1 MLRASRLSWTL
12 TREVPN
18 MKKFR
23 SALVWAVALS
33 LSFSSGLQVAQ
44 AATLSTDAVLAAQQ
58 HEAAD
63 AKRQQILA
71 TLQRA
76 DVAQGL
82 VDRGVD
88 MRAVQAR
95 VQALSDDEVQTVAE
109 RLDQLPAGGSDIIG
123 TIVFIFLV
131 LLITDI
137 LGFTKVF
144 PFTRSIRH

>member
-1 MLRASRLSWTL
+1 
-12 TREVPN
+12 

-44 AATLSTDAVLAAQQ
+44 AATLSTDAVLAARQ

>member
-1 MLRASRLSWTL
+1 
-12 TREVPN
+12 

-58 HEAAD
+58 HEAAA

-76 DVAQGL
+76 DEAQGL

>member
-1 MLRASRLSWTL
+1 
-12 TREVPN
+12 